1 MNDHIKFELTG
12 LDWFK
17 GKNINKENHKMLVQL
32 WLMVCLIGRKLRE

>member
-17 GKNINKENHKMLVQL
+17 DKNINKENHKMLVQR
-32 WLMVCLIGRKLRE
+32 LMVCLIGRKLRE